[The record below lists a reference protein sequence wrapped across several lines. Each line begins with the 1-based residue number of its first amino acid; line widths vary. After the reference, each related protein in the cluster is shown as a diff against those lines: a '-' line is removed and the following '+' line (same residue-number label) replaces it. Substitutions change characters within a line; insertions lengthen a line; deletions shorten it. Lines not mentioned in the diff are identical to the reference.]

1 MPSLNASTTEE
12 DTSAPATKPVI
23 GIIYPP
29 PEVRNIVDK
38 TASFVARN
46 GPEFETRIRQNEINN
61 PKFNFLT
68 VNDPYHAYY
77 RHKVKEFQEGRGQE
91 PSAVLKSGF
100 GFLPQKP
107 AFADQLKST
116 IEVQAP
122 LEPPPEFEFIADPPS
137 ISAFDLDMVKLTAQF
152 VARNGRQFLTNLM
165 KIEARNYQFDFL
177 RPQHSLFNYFTKLVE
192 QYTKIL
198 IPPKD
203 LLGKLRK
210 EAESHNTVLEQVKT
224 RMEWAKHQ
232 ERERK
237 REEEENEKERV
248 SYAQIDW
255 HDFVVVETVE
265 YLPSETGNLPP
276 PTTPDEVGARMLQ
289 QQRYD
294 EGIADEDG
302 NADDVEPEEEVP
314 PGGEE
319 IEEQEEEEEEEE
331 LVDEEDEFDEEDEVM
346 TRSAAAVP
354 PPPPPGTADTQVQD
368 MEQESESESEGEDE
382 DQSENRR
389 NDMAPNMLIPPP
401 PPPPIPKDVGPKLPP
416 LPPNPENVII
426 RKDYDPKAP
435 KVIEQGSGKFLVSPI
450 TGEQIPAEKIQEH
463 MRIGLLDPKWI
474 EQRDRALTERRE
486 QEEVYAQGSAI
497 SDQLKDLAA
506 RRTDI
511 FGSGAEETQI
521 GKKIGEEDKKEKT
534 KVIWDGHSA
543 SMEKVSQKARENIT
557 IEDQIAVIHKVQG
570 LVADEEKEKIGPAM
584 PKSGPEMV
592 PLPRPSGPSTPAVQ
606 PPPVPAPPVPAPP
619 LPPSIGTSTPA
630 VPPVTKPPLPPVP
643 AQPPVSAAAPVKP
656 PVANVLPVPVVMM
669 PQPTPQGQGVLG
681 PRPPLAVPPV
691 VPVRPP
697 FMPGIPMPPVVPQV
711 IPPVVKPVPPAPP
724 RPPPDDDEPPSK
736 RSKTEDQ
743 LMPENEFLA
752 HNKGPVTFQV
762 QVPNLLDKSEWKLGG
777 QSFTITLPLTDTVSV
792 IKAKMFDELGMPA
805 GKQKLQLDGMFMKDS
820 NTLAYYNFKPMSVVQ
835 LQVKER
841 GGRKK

>member
-1 MPSLNASTTEE
+1 MPSLNVTSEE
-12 DTSAPATKPVI
+12 VPAAPATQPAI

-68 VNDPYHAYY
+68 LNDPYHAYY
-77 RHKVKEFQEGRGQE
+77 RHKVKEFQEGRGHE

-107 AFADQLKST
+107 AFAEQLKSAV
-116 IEVQAP
+116 EVQAP
-122 LEPPPEFEFIADPPS
+122 VEPPPEFEFIADPPS

-152 VARNGRQFLTNLM
+152 VARNGRQFLTSLM
-165 KIEARNYQFDFL
+165 KVEARNYQFDFL

-210 EAESHNTVLEQVKT
+210 EADSHHMVLEQVKY

-237 REEEENEKERV
+237 REEEEKEKERV

-294 EGIADEDG
+294 DGLEEDAG
-302 NADDVEPEEEVP
+302 NVDDVEPEDEGASIGE
-314 PGGEE
+314 GGE
-319 IEEQEEEEEEEE
+319 
-331 LVDEEDEFDEEDEVM
+331 DEDEFDEEDEVV
-346 TRSAAAVP
+346 TRGAVRLPAAAPQQQPSGAV
-354 PPPPPGTADTQVQD
+354 GADTQVQD
-368 MEQESESESEGEDE
+368 MEEDSETESEGEDDDNLE
-382 DQSENRR
+382 KR
-389 NDMAPNMLIPPP
+389 NDVVSGLLIPPP

-426 RKDYDPKAP
+426 RKDYDPKIP
-435 KVIEQGSGKFLVSPI
+435 KVMEQAAGKYLVSPI

-474 EQRDRALTERRE
+474 EQRDRALAERRE

-497 SDQLKDLAA
+497 SDQLKDLAS

-534 KVIWDGHSA
+534 KVVWDGHSA

-570 LVADEEKEKIGPAM
+570 LVADDEKEKIGPAM
-584 PKSGPEMV
+584 PKLPPEPV
-592 PLPRPSGPSTPAVQ
+592 TLAKVSAPSGVQTSSVVVPPPPPSTTA
-606 PPPVPAPPVPAPP
+606 PPPMA
-619 LPPSIGTSTPA
+619 
-630 VPPVTKPPLPPVP
+630 KPPLPPV
-643 AQPPVSAAAPVKP
+643 QPPPHATAKP
-656 PVANVLPVPVVMM
+656 PVANIVPVPPGMVMM
-669 PQPTPQGQGVLG
+669 PPQGQGVLG

-691 VPVRPP
+691 VRAP
-697 FMPGIPMPPVVPQV
+697 FMPGIPMPPVMQPI
-711 IPPVVKPVPPAPP
+711 IPPPVKPMPPTT
-724 RPPPDDDEPPSK
+724 RPLPDTGGKDDEPPTK

-743 LMPENEFLA
+743 LMSENDFLV

-762 QVPNLLDKSEWKLGG
+762 QVPNMLDKSEWKLGG

-805 GKQKLQLDGMFMKDS
+805 GKQKLQMDGMFMKDS
-820 NTLAYYNFKPMSVVQ
+820 NTLAYYNFTPMCVVQ